1 MLKSLKIKLFS
12 ENGMKI
18 VNTLFLSLFFGR
30 QCNDHF
36 IL

>member
-18 VNTLFLSLFFGR
+18 VNTLF
-30 QCNDHF
+30 F
-36 IL
+36 ITVFWGAV